1 MELGEKLRQ
10 ARMEAGLSQKQ
21 LCGEEITR
29 NMLSLIENG
38 SAKPSM
44 KTLQYLAG
52 RLGKSVSFFLE
63 ETAVVSPN
71 QGIMATARELFDA
84 GNFSETEKVLDT
96 YRSPDPVYDRE
107 KEILWA
113 LTRLELA
120 KEAMEQQ
127 RHLYA
132 LALLQQTPVETAYLS
147 EALNRQKLLLLGS
160 LPQQRVSDLLPSLD
174 EELLLRA
181 SEAFDAGALQR
192 SLDLLQAMEYQDR
205 PKWHLLQGRIRH
217 RMQQWA
223 EATAHLHLSEALF
236 PKECIPL
243 LEICYRE
250 LGDFQKAYEYAC
262 KQRNSF

>member
-52 RLGKSVSFFLE
+52 RLGKSVSYFLE

-107 KEILWA
+107 KEILWV

-120 KEAMEQQ
+120 KEAIRQERRVEAWDTAQ
-127 RHLYA
+127 RERANANQA
-132 LALLQQTPVETAYLS
+132 LASYQSMA
-147 EALNRQKLLLLGS
+147 S
-160 LPQQRVSDLLPSLD
+160 LPDADADGFFGIDL
-174 EELLLRA
+174 
-181 SEAFDAGALQR
+181 FV
-192 SLDLLQAMEYQDR
+192 
-205 PKWHLLQGRIRH
+205 
-217 RMQQWA
+217 
-223 EATAHLHLSEALF
+223 
-236 PKECIPL
+236 
-243 LEICYRE
+243 
-250 LGDFQKAYEYAC
+250 
-262 KQRNSF
+262 